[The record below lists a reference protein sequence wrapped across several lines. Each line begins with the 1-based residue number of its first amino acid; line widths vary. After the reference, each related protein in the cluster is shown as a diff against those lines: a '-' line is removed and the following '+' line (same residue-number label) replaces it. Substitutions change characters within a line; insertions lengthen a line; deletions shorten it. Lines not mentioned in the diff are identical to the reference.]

1 MPMIRLPVLA
11 TVTVTEP
18 ALRTGLAWKS

>member
-1 MPMIRLPVLA
+1 MIRLPVLA